1 MTAIDFPNS
10 PTTGTSFS
18 AGSKTWTYNGSV
30 WVLNPRTAS
39 KTAYDIAVENGFVG
53 TEEAWLES
61 LVGEDGVI
69 GRDGRFI
76 VSATAPASPEVG
88 DAWFNSETSRMFI
101 YYDSYWVETGV
112 SVAGAAGPAG
122 VVAATSPITYN
133 SETQTVGITQSGLT
147 LAQSQITGLET
158 ALSGKQ
164 ATITGGATTITSDNL
179 TASRALASDS
189 SGKVAAS
196 SVTATELGHL
206 SGVTSAVQTQLNA
219 KANLSGATFTAGI
232 KASLGAEP
240 GQFRALAGTSP
251 AFFIRNDGSATYF
264 MLTANNDPNGT
275 WNDFRPLTVNNSTG
289 VVTTLSPVGNN
300 TTGLRNI
307 TLSTSDPSG
316 GTDGDVWLKYNA

>member
-18 AGSKTWTYNGSV
+18 AGGKTWTYNGSV

-147 LAQSQITGLET
+147 LEQSQITGLST

-164 ATITGGATTITSDNL
+164 DVVSGV
-179 TASRALASDS
+179 S
-189 SGKVAAS
+189 S
-196 SVTATELGHL
+196 TEIGYLD
-206 SGVTSAVQTQLNA
+206 GVTSGIQGQINSKYNTSGGTVSGKITAQGSNTIAAGSDWASTTLEIQ
-219 KANLSGATFTAGI
+219 ANNTAGQNPGV
-232 KASLGAEP
+232 SLH
-240 GQFRALAGTSP
+240 ALNSSAMSLWHP
-251 AFFIRNDGSATYF
+251 RGSQS
-264 MLTANNDPNGT
+264 L
-275 WNDFRPLTVNNSTG
+275 LVQ
-289 VVTTLSPVGNN
+289 GNN
-300 TTGLRNI
+300 NVIDSASGSRSVRNI
-307 TLSTSDPSG
+307 TVSTSDPSG